1 MARIVVIG
9 AGVGG
14 LGAALGLA
22 DRGHDV
28 LVVER
33 DPPPPTTHGDDAFSE
48 WDRPHVPQF
57 RQAHAF
63 SARSRN
69 LLAKYAPAV
78 LDRLR
83 DDGIEEIN
91 FFKMLAPAELHR
103 PEDDEFT
110 GLLSRRPAF
119 ELALRL
125 HARRS
130 THASRSAARQLIT
143 GLLHRDDATGVQIVG
158 VRIDDDARRTS

>member
-9 AGVGG
+9 APLAGSAPRSGSPT
-14 LGAALGLA
+14 AA
-22 DRGHDV
+22 
-28 LVVER
+28 
-33 DPPPPTTHGDDAFSE
+33 TTCSWSSAIHP
-48 WDRPHVPQF
+48 RP
-57 RQAHAF
+57 RRTATTC
-63 SARSRN
+63 SRN
-69 LLAKYAPAV
+69 RTDRTSPVPPGPRRLRPFPQPVGEVRAAV

-125 HARRS
+125 
-130 THASRSAARQLIT
+130 SAAE
-143 GLLHRDDATGVQIVG
+143 
-158 VRIDDDARRTS
+158 

>member
-91 FFKMLAPAELHR
+91 FFKMLAPVELHR

-125 HARRS
+125 
-130 THASRSAARQLIT
+130 SAAEHPRSRDPLP
-143 GLLHRDDATGVQIVG
+143 GADHRA
-158 VRIDDDARRTS
+158 APP